1 MPLPAQAPTKH
12 VSRRRRNYLLN
23 PQFQLKY
30 TGLLVLVV
38 FVVGLLL
45 GIVIWRT
52 SSIAS
57 DEAQSAA
64 TQAERAL
71 KESATSARI
80 IRMSAATYGNDAP
93 DLGHTI
99 EQELAQVDREY
110 ERNLAEVAA
119 RRASVEELRKRMLFL
134 LVGGGVT
141 ILIILSVL
149 GIFITH
155 RIVGPV
161 HRMKRLCRQ
170 VGTARLSVREGL
182 RRGDELEDL
191 FDTFVQMTYSLK
203 SLQTGRL
210 ASLDAAMEKAQEES
224 VSAEV
229 MSRLRAL
236 RAQLCLGLTEAENI
250 HRPSMMPPPKPS
262 QSGDESTT

>member
-12 VSRRRRNYLLN
+12 ASRRRRNYLLN

-38 FVVGLLL
+38 FVILAVL
-45 GIVIWRT
+45 GTVIWRT

-57 DEAQSAA
+57 DEAQSAV
-64 TQAERAL
+64 TQAEIAF

-80 IRMSAATYGNDAP
+80 LRMSAAAYGSDAP
-93 DLGHTI
+93 DLGRTI
-99 EQELAQVDREY
+99 EQGLAEVDRKSES
-110 ERNLAEVAA
+110 NLAEVAA
-119 RRASVEELRKRMLFL
+119 RRASVEELRQRMLFL
-134 LVGGGVT
+134 LIGGGLTLVV
-141 ILIILSVL
+141 ILGVL

-170 VGTARLSVREGL
+170 VGTSRLSIHEGL

-210 ASLDAAMEKAQEES
+210 ASLDAALEKAEEEG
-224 VSAEV
+224 VSPEV
-229 MSRLRAL
+229 MSRLRVL
-236 RAQLCLGLTEAENI
+236 RAQLCLGLTEAENL
-250 HRPSMMPPPKPS
+250 HRPSLMHLPPAGPS
-262 QSGDESTT
+262 AGKSTS

>member
-1 MPLPAQAPTKH
+1 MPLPAQAPPKH
-12 VSRRRRNYLLN
+12 ASRRRRNYLLN
-23 PQFQLKY
+23 PQFQIKY

-38 FVVGLLL
+38 FGVGLVL
-45 GIVIWRT
+45 GVVLWRT

-57 DEAQSAA
+57 DEAQNAV
-64 TQAERAL
+64 TQAEIAF

-80 IRMSAATYGNDAP
+80 IRMSAAAYGNDAP
-93 DLGHTI
+93 DLGRTI
-99 EQELAQVDREY
+99 EQDLAEVDRKS

-134 LVGGGVT
+134 LVGGGLTLV
-141 ILIILSVL
+141 IVLGVL

-170 VGTARLSVREGL
+170 VGTSRLSIREGL

-203 SLQTGRL
+203 ALQTGRL

-229 MSRLRAL
+229 MSRLKTL
-236 RAQLCLGLTEAENI
+236 RAQLCLGLTEAENL
-250 HRPSMMPPPKPS
+250 HRPSMIPPPKAS
-262 QSGDESTT
+262 QSGDKSTT